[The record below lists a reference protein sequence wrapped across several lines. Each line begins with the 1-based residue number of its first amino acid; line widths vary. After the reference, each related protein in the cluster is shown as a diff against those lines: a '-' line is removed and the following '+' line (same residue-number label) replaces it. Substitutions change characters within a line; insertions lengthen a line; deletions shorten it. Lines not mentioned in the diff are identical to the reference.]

1 MILPCHYTTPAM
13 ISLLFY
19 FVITPG
25 LTSWGSYQSISCILS
40 SFGLY
45 WLTFLLDEP
54 TFHIIT
60 SFKLLLGHVLA
71 MPAHPIPWAS
81 LAYFI
86 SWAFSAHFFFL
97 YLFYSYELLLNP
109 LGFPTQ
115 LLHPYLLLSF
125 GLIGLY
131 ANTLNLLIHFLGFP
145 NPFTS
150 FLPLIIPM
158 CLLLH
163 FLGFLGP
170 FASSLSLLFFFF
182 FFFFCRPVNH
192 YSCCSGLL
200 VFTSLFSLPIFFI
213 LLGFFS
219 HCAFCQKWAST
230 MVK

>member
-71 MPAHPIPWAS
+71 MLAHPIPWAS

-97 YLFYSYELLLNP
+97 YVFYFYELLLNP
-109 LGFPTQ
+109 LGFPDPIT
-115 LLHPYLLLSF
+115 
-125 GLIGLY
+125 
-131 ANTLNLLIHFLGFP
+131 
-145 NPFTS
+145 TS
-150 FLPLIIPM
+150 LPLIIFRAYWPL
-158 CLLLH
+158 CQH
-163 FLGFLGP
+163 FEFTNSFLGLPRPIYFFFTSYYSHVFTTSFLGLP
-170 FASSLSLLFFFF
+170 WPICFFFVTFFFF
-182 FFFFCRPVNH
+182 FFFF
-192 YSCCSGLL
+192 
-200 VFTSLFSLPIFFI
+200 
-213 LLGFFS
+213 
-219 HCAFCQKWAST
+219 
-230 MVK
+230 

>member
-45 WLTFLLDEP
+45 WLTFLLGEP

-71 MPAHPIPWAS
+71 MLAHPIPWAS

-109 LGFPTQ
+109 LGFLDPIT
-115 LLHPYLLLSF
+115 
-125 GLIGLY
+125 
-131 ANTLNLLIHFLGFP
+131 
-145 NPFTS
+145 TS
-150 FLPLIIPM
+150 LPLIIFRVYWPL
-158 CLLLH
+158 CQH
-163 FLGFLGP
+163 FEFTNSFLGLPRPIYFFFTSYYSHVFTTSFLGLP
-170 FASSLSLLFFFF
+170 WPICFFFVTF

-200 VFTSLFSLPIFFI
+200 VFASLFSLPIFFI